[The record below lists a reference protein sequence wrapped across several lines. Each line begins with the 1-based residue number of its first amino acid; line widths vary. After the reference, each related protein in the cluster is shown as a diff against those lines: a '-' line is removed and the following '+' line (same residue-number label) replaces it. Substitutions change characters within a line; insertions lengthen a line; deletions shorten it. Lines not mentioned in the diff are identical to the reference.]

1 MGVAAAVPL
10 VREAIMQS
18 IASQL
23 IGPRGASRGDPGR
36 AGCIVVPVS
45 SPFPD
50 PQSENTSAPEEAPEP
65 ERDTGWL
72 LVGKLAPPEQR
83 VTVAARPALLKR
95 LDEGLTRPLSV
106 IVSPPGFGKTTLL
119 TQWWR
124 SLKGRPD
131 LNACWLTLDEI
142 DAEVSR
148 FMAGLIMSVASAGV
162 DVGSLEVAARQQ
174 SIDTYVRPIVLAL
187 LEAIYR
193 SPNRTVLILDDFH
206 RARARAVDEV
216 IEMLIE
222 HGRGH
227 LHLVVSGRSRPRLHV
242 SALLARGMATLLA
255 ASDLALSLEQAA
267 QIIGPEVSAA
277 DLTLL
282 HARTEGWAVAL
293 QLARLWIERGGHR
306 PDALKEFSGRTTE
319 MTDYLAEQII
329 DDLPGDLREFL
340 LETSILERFD
350 APLAD
355 EVRGRSDSEVLLER
369 LQSFD
374 ALLVSLDDAREW
386 FRFHPLFADFLSQR
400 LRRDPAQRFATLHR
414 RAARALAALG
424 DLPEAVQ
431 HAKAADDTALA
442 VALTREA
449 GGWELI
455 LRKGIGYARSVLKIF
470 DGETIR
476 SHPTLRVTQ
485 AYLDI
490 KLGRF
495 AAARELLCLAADS
508 ASELM
513 PRDRRDFTIMKSL
526 WDVYIDDVTADG
538 WLEEIGARYE
548 SLDPTDPLGRGTL
561 SCGLAVSA
569 LCWGSAVQAE
579 AASRRAIREMR
590 NAGSILG
597 VNYAFLHFA
606 HSQLLRG
613 RLREAETL
621 FREALVMAE
630 ENFGADS
637 GLKALCSAFVGYCL
651 YLKGDQAGS
660 HPLIESLATT
670 TDGWVDLFAT
680 AYEAQARE
688 AFARSGLQEALDVLS
703 RASAFA
709 ADRQLTRL
717 ARMVAAWRVE
727 LLALAGRHAE
737 ARSEATASGI
747 LAASA
752 ERGPADCQW
761 RVRLAASMA
770 VGRLQAATGTSAQAL
785 QLLESA
791 AAEFRASGLLLPSYR
806 LDALTIVTLKR
817 RGEQEEALS
826 RLQQLLEY
834 IAAEGAIGI
843 LLEQGRDLEHLLLL
857 AQRRNREL
865 MLSGAQRD
873 LVTQALGLLQQERPA
888 EKYGFSARE
897 LAVLRELCNGRSN
910 KAIGEALDLSENTV
924 KFHLKRIF
932 KKLGTDSRA
941 GAVTAALHQR
951 LVTPQ
956 DPYPAG

>member
-1 MGVAAAVPL
+1 M
-10 VREAIMQS
+10 
-18 IASQL
+18 
-23 IGPRGASRGDPGR
+23 
-36 AGCIVVPVS
+36 S
-45 SPFPD
+45 SPFPNV
-50 PQSENTSAPEEAPEP
+50 ENVSGVEFD
-65 ERDTGWL
+65 RDTSWL

-83 VTVAARPALLKR
+83 VTVAVRPTLVER

-124 SLKGRPD
+124 TLKVRPH

-142 DAEVSR
+142 DSEVSR
-148 FMAGLIMSVASAGV
+148 FMAGLIMSVASASV
-162 DVGSLEVAARQQ
+162 DVGALEVAARQQ
-174 SIDTYVRPIVLAL
+174 SIDTYVRPIVFAL
-187 LEAIYR
+187 LEAISR
-193 SPNRTVLILDDFH
+193 SPNRTVLILDDYH
-206 RARARAVDEV
+206 RAQARAVDEV

-227 LHLVVSGRSRPRLHV
+227 LHLLVSGRSRPHVHV
-242 SALLARGMATLLA
+242 SALRARGMATLLQ

-267 QIIGPEVSAA
+267 QIMGPDVSPA
-277 DLTLL
+277 DLALL
-282 HARTEGWAVAL
+282 HTRTEGWAVAL
-293 QLARLWIERGGHR
+293 QLARLWLERGRYR

-350 APLAD
+350 AALAD
-355 EVRGRSDSEVLLER
+355 AVRGRTDSEMLLER

-386 FRFHPLFADFLSQR
+386 FRYHPLFADFLSQR
-400 LRRDPAQRFATLHR
+400 LKCDPAQRLVPLHQ

-431 HAKAADDTALA
+431 HAKAANDMLLA
-442 VALTREA
+442 VALTREG

-455 LRKGIGYARSVLKIF
+455 LRKGIGYVRSVIKTF
-470 DGETIR
+470 DAQTIR

-495 AAARELLCLAADS
+495 AAARELLSLAADPAS
-508 ASELM
+508 AVT
-513 PRDRRDFTIMKSL
+513 PREHRDFTIMKSL
-526 WDVYIDDVTADG
+526 WDIYVDDVTAAG
-538 WLEEIGARYE
+538 WLTEIESRYE
-548 SLDPTDPLGRGTL
+548 SLDPADHLGRGTL

-569 LCWGSAVQAE
+569 LCWGRVVHAE
-579 AASRRAIREMR
+579 EASRRAIHEMR

-637 GLKALCSAFVGYCL
+637 GLKALCSAFLGYCL
-651 YLKGDQAGS
+651 YLKGDQAAS
-660 HPLIESLATT
+660 HPMIESLAMT

-688 AFARSGLQEALDVLS
+688 VFARKGLQDALEILS
-703 RASAFA
+703 RAA
-709 ADRQLTRL
+709 ALAVDRQLERL

-727 LLALAGRHAE
+727 FLALAGRHAE
-737 ARSEATASGI
+737 ARSEATAKGV
-747 LAASA
+747 LAAST
-752 ERGPADCQW
+752 ERGPPDCQW
-761 RVRLAASMA
+761 RVRLAATMA
-770 VGRLQAATGTSAQAL
+770 VGRLQAAAGTTAQAL
-785 QLLESA
+785 QLLESVA
-791 AAEFRASGLLLPSYR
+791 TEFRGSGLLLPSYR
-806 LDALTIVTLKR
+806 LDALIIVTVKR
-817 RGEQEEALS
+817 RGAQEEALS

-834 IAAEGAIGI
+834 IATEGAVGI
-843 LLEQGRDLEHLLLL
+843 LLEQGRDLEHLMLL

-873 LVTQALGLLQQERPA
+873 LITQALGMMQQERPG
-888 EKYGFSARE
+888 EKYGFTARE

-932 KKLGTDSRA
+932 KKLDADSRA
-941 GAVTAALHQR
+941 GAVTAALQQR
-951 LVTPQ
+951 LVTP
-956 DPYPAG
+956 DDTFSSR

>member
-1 MGVAAAVPL
+1 M
-10 VREAIMQS
+10 
-18 IASQL
+18 
-23 IGPRGASRGDPGR
+23 
-36 AGCIVVPVS
+36 S

-50 PQSENTSAPEEAPEP
+50 PESGNAPPPDETPEP
-65 ERDTGWL
+65 ETDTGWL

-83 VTVAARPALLKR
+83 VTVAARETLLKR
-95 LDEGLTRPLSV
+95 LDDGLTRPLSV

-124 SLKGRPD
+124 SLKVRPD
-131 LNACWLTLDEI
+131 LHACWLTLDEI
-142 DAEVSR
+142 DTEVSR

-162 DVGSLEVAARQQ
+162 DVGALEVAARQQ

-187 LEAIYR
+187 LDAIHR
-193 SPNRTVLILDDFH
+193 SGNRTVLILDDFH

-222 HGRGH
+222 HCRGS
-227 LHLVVSGRSRPRLHV
+227 LHLVVSGRSRPHLHV
-242 SALLARGMATLLA
+242 STLLARGMATVLQ

-267 QIIGPEVSAA
+267 QIVGPDVSPT
-277 DLTLL
+277 DLALL

-293 QLARLWIERGGHR
+293 QLARLWIERGRHR
-306 PDALKEFSGRTTE
+306 PDALKEFSGRTIE
-319 MTDYLAEQII
+319 MTDYLAEQIVG
-329 DDLPGDLREFL
+329 DLPEDLRDFL
-340 LETSILERFD
+340 LETAILERFD
-350 APLAD
+350 AALANQ
-355 EVRGRSDSEVLLER
+355 VRDRPDSEVLLER

-374 ALLVSLDDAREW
+374 ALLVPLDDAREW
-386 FRFHPLFADFLSQR
+386 YRYHPLFADFLSQR
-400 LRRDPAQRFATLHR
+400 LKRDPAQRFATLHR

-431 HAKAADDTALA
+431 HGKAADDTMLA
-442 VALTREA
+442 VTLTQEA

-455 LRKGIGYARSVLKIF
+455 LRKGIGYARSVLKLF
-470 DGETIR
+470 DVRTIR
-476 SHPTLRVTQ
+476 SHPTLQVTQ

-495 AAARELLCLAADS
+495 EPARELLALAAETADG
-508 ASELM
+508 ATA
-513 PRDRRDFTIMKSL
+513 RNRRDFTILKSL
-526 WDVYIDDVTADG
+526 WDVYIDDVTDKG
-538 WLEEIGARYE
+538 WLAEIERRYE
-548 SLDPTDPLGRGTL
+548 SLDPVDHLGRGTL

-569 LCWGSAVQAE
+569 LCWGNTVQAE
-579 AASRRAIREMR
+579 AASRRGIREMR

-613 RLREAETL
+613 QLREAETL

-651 YLKGDQAGS
+651 YLKGDQAAS
-660 HPLIESLATT
+660 HPLIESLAKT

-680 AYEAQARE
+680 AYEVQARE
-688 AFARSGLQEALDVLS
+688 ALARSGLPEALDILS
-703 RASAFA
+703 RAA
-709 ADRQLTRL
+709 ALAAERQLTRL
-717 ARMVAAWRVE
+717 TRMVAAWRVE
-727 LLALAGRHAE
+727 FLALAGRGAE
-737 ARSEATASGI
+737 ARAEATASGI
-747 LAASA
+747 FPASA
-752 ERGPADCQW
+752 ERGAPDCQW
-761 RVRLAASMA
+761 RVRLAATMA
-770 VGRLQAATGTSAQAL
+770 VGRLQAAAGTTAQAL

-806 LDALTIVTLKR
+806 LDALTIVTLKQ
-817 RGEQEEALS
+817 RGAQEEALA

-834 IAAEGAIGI
+834 VAAEGAIGI
-843 LLEQGRDLEHLLLL
+843 LLEQGRDLEHLMLL

-865 MLSGAQRD
+865 ILSGAQRD
-873 LVTQALGLLQQERPA
+873 LITRALGLMQRERPA

-910 KAIGEALDLSENTV
+910 KSIGEALDLSENTV

-932 KKLGTDSRA
+932 KKLGADSRA
-941 GAVTAALHQR
+941 GAVNAALQKR
-951 LVTPQ
+951 LVTP
-956 DPYPAG
+956 DDTYPAG